1 LRYQEDRIGIIDNMV
16 NIVRA
21 ILGLNEDDGKEI
33 AKAAKKIKKK
43 EKKAK
48 AKKPEPK
55 PKGYYKIPK
64 AETPD
69 PKPEEPEEV
78 EPDAE

>member
-1 LRYQEDRIGIIDNMV
+1 MV
-16 NIVRA
+16 NIVRSL
-21 ILGLNEDDGKEI
+21 LGLDEDDGKEI
-33 AKAAKKIKKK
+33 VKATKEIKKK

-64 AETPD
+64 VETAD
-69 PKPEEPEEV
+69 PKPEEPSRYEEKELASKRV
-78 EPDAE
+78 GDDE

>member
-1 LRYQEDRIGIIDNMV
+1 MV

-33 AKAAKKIKKK
+33 AKAVKQVKKK
-43 EKKAK
+43 EKKQKKAK

-55 PKGYYKIPK
+55 PTGFYKVPK
-64 AETPD
+64 VETPD

>member
-1 LRYQEDRIGIIDNMV
+1 MV

-33 AKAAKKIKKK
+33 AKAVKQVKKK
-43 EKKAK
+43 EKKEKKQKKAK
-48 AKKPEPK
+48 AKKP
-55 PKGYYKIPK
+55 
-64 AETPD
+64 D
-69 PKPEEPEEV
+69 PKPEPAVKKSESIKPIMTKGEKAKSEV

>member
-1 LRYQEDRIGIIDNMV
+1 MV

-21 ILGLNEDDGKEI
+21 FLGLNEDDGKEI
-33 AKAAKKIKKK
+33 VKAVKQVKKK

-48 AKKPEPK
+48 AKTQKKIVHGEEPK
-55 PKGYYKIPK
+55 
-64 AETPD
+64 
-69 PKPEEPEEV
+69 EV

>member
-1 LRYQEDRIGIIDNMV
+1 MV

-33 AKAAKKIKKK
+33 AKAVKEVKKK
-43 EKKAK
+43 EKKTK
-48 AKKPEPK
+48 NNKKVKSGIERPVR
-55 PKGYYKIPK
+55 KIPK
-64 AETPD
+64 RETP
-69 PKPEEPEEV
+69 KPEPEEV

>member
-1 LRYQEDRIGIIDNMV
+1 MV

-21 ILGLNEDDGKEI
+21 ILGLDEEDGKEI
-33 AKAAKKIKKK
+33 AKAVKTLNKK

-48 AKKPEPK
+48 VTK
-55 PKGYYKIPK
+55 PKSVEKKTSSI
-64 AETPD
+64 
-69 PKPEEPEEV
+69 KPILTRGEKVKSEV

>member
-1 LRYQEDRIGIIDNMV
+1 MV

-33 AKAAKKIKKK
+33 VKAAKKIKKK
-43 EKKAK
+43 EKKANTK
-48 AKKPEPK
+48 KESVVIAAKGRKSAPRAVK
-55 PKGYYKIPK
+55 
-64 AETPD
+64 PD

>member
-1 LRYQEDRIGIIDNMV
+1 MV

-21 ILGLNEDDGKEI
+21 FLGLNEDDGKEI
-33 AKAAKKIKKK
+33 AKAVKQVKKK

-48 AKKPEPK
+48 VKKPEPK
-55 PKGYYKIPK
+55 PTGFYKVPK
-64 AETPD
+64 TKTPE
-69 PKPEEPEEV
+69 PKPEEPKEV

>member
-1 LRYQEDRIGIIDNMV
+1 MV

-33 AKAAKKIKKK
+33 AKAVKQVKKKEKK

-55 PKGYYKIPK
+55 PKGFYKVPK
-64 AETPD
+64 TETPE
-69 PKPEEPEEV
+69 PKPDEPKEV

>member
-1 LRYQEDRIGIIDNMV
+1 MV

-21 ILGLNEDDGKEI
+21 FLGLDEGDGKEI
-33 AKAAKKIKKK
+33 AKAVKKVKKK

-48 AKKPEPK
+48 AKIQK
-55 PKGYYKIPK
+55 KIVHG
-64 AETPD
+64 
-69 PKPEEPEEV
+69 EEPEEV

>member
-1 LRYQEDRIGIIDNMV
+1 MV

-33 AKAAKKIKKK
+33 AKAVKQVKKK

-48 AKKPEPK
+48 VKKPEPK
-55 PKGYYKIPK
+55 PKGFYKVPK
-64 AETPD
+64 TETPD
-69 PKPEEPEEV
+69 PKPEEPKEV

>member
-1 LRYQEDRIGIIDNMV
+1 MV

-33 AKAAKKIKKK
+33 AKAVKEVKKKEKKVKKK

-48 AKKPEPK
+48 AKIQK
-55 PKGYYKIPK
+55 KIVHG
-64 AETPD
+64 
-69 PKPEEPEEV
+69 EEPEEV
-78 EPDAE
+78 ELESKQTTFNIPSYLKKEE

>member
-1 LRYQEDRIGIIDNMV
+1 MV

-21 ILGLNEDDGKEI
+21 ILGLDEEDGKEI
-33 AKAAKKIKKK
+33 AKAVKKVKKKEKK

-48 AKKPEPK
+48 AKKPDPK
-55 PKGYYKIPK
+55 PKPTVKKSESIKPIMTKGEK
-64 AETPD
+64 A
-69 PKPEEPEEV
+69 KSEV

>member
-1 LRYQEDRIGIIDNMV
+1 MV

-33 AKAAKKIKKK
+33 AKATKKIKKK

-48 AKKPEPK
+48 KKDKVK
-55 PKGYYKIPK
+55 PRPSKKISSRELSEQY
-64 AETPD
+64 ASHH
-69 PKPEEPEEV
+69 KPEEPEEV

>member
-1 LRYQEDRIGIIDNMV
+1 MV

-33 AKAAKKIKKK
+33 AKAVKKK
-43 EKKAK
+43 KKAK